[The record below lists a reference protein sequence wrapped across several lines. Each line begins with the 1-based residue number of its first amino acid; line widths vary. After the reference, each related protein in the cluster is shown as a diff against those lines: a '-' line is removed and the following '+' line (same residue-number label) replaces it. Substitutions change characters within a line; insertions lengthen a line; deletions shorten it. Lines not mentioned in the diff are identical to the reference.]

1 MTYKI
6 IIAYVLDLIF
16 GDPYNIPHPISYIG
30 KLVKQMESI
39 FYNFANKRISGVF
52 FNLSVLFIVYIFFY
66 FIAKIEILEV
76 YFLYTTFATKSL
88 VNESKKVYIA
98 LKNENIHD
106 GRKYLSYLV
115 SRDTKELTK
124 EEIIKGTLETCSEN
138 ITDGIIAP
146 MFFMFIGGL
155 PLAMTYKAINTM
167 DSMVGYKTP
176 KYIDFGWFSAKLDD
190 FANFIPARISGLI
203 FIPCS
208 TLFLRLNFKNSI
220 KIFFRDR
227 LNHSSPNSAHT
238 ESSLA
243 GALGLQLGG
252 PTKYFGKIEDK
263 KYIGDKLREF
273 EVNDI
278 LLTHKVIYIS
288 SFVGLCFFVILNYFL
303 VTSLHLIM
311 KEFLK

>member
-6 IIAYVLDLIF
+6 IIAYILDLIF

-30 KLVKQMESI
+30 KLVKKMEKI
-39 FYNFANKRISGVF
+39 FYPFKNKKVSGIF
-52 FNLSVLFIVYIFFY
+52 FNLSVLFIIYLIFY
-66 FIAKIEILEV
+66 FIAKVKILEI
-76 YFLYTTFATKSL
+76 YFLYTIFATKSL
-88 VNESKKVYIA
+88 VKESKKVYMA
-98 LKNENIHD
+98 LKNEDID
-106 GRKYLSYLV
+106 EARKYLSYLV
-115 SRDTKELTK
+115 SRDTKELNK

-167 DSMVGYKTP
+167 DSMVGYKTS
-176 KYIDFGWFSAKLDD
+176 KYIDFGWFSAKIDD
-190 FANFIPARISGLI
+190 FVNFIPARISGLI
-203 FIPCS
+203 FIPVS
-208 TLFLRLNFKNSI
+208 ALFLSLNFKNSL
-220 KIFFRDR
+220 KVFFRDR

-252 PTKYFGKIEDK
+252 PTKYFGEVEHK

-278 LLTHKVIYIS
+278 LLTHKVIYVS
-288 SFVGLCFFVILNYFL
+288 SFVGLCFFVVFELFF
-303 VTSLHLIM
+303 SQ
-311 KEFLK
+311 

>member
-6 IIAYVLDLIF
+6 ILAYVLDLIF

-30 KLVKQMESI
+30 KLIKYVESI
-39 FYNFANKRISGVF
+39 FYNFRNKKISGIF
-52 FNLSVLFIVYIFFY
+52 FNLSVLFIVYFLFY
-66 FIAKIEILEV
+66 FIAKNRILEI
-76 YFLYTTFATKSL
+76 YFLYTIFATKSL
-88 VNESKKVYIA
+88 VKESKKIYIA
-98 LKNENIHD
+98 FNNNKLQEA
-106 GRKYLSYLV
+106 REYLSYLV
-115 SRDTKELTK
+115 SRDTKDLNK

-176 KYIDFGWFSAKLDD
+176 KYINFGWFSAKLDD
-190 FANFIPARISGLI
+190 FVNFIPARIGGLI
-203 FIPCS
+203 FIPFS
-208 TLFLRLNFKNSI
+208 ALFLGLNFKNSLR
-220 KIFFRDR
+220 IFFRDR

-243 GALGLQLGG
+243 GALGLRLGG
-252 PTKYFGKIEDK
+252 PTKYFGEVENK

-273 EVNDI
+273 EIKDI
-278 LLTHKVIYIS
+278 LLTHKIIYTS
-288 SFVGLCFFVILNYFL
+288 SFIGLCFFIVFKYFL
-303 VTSLHLIM
+303 ST
-311 KEFLK
+311 